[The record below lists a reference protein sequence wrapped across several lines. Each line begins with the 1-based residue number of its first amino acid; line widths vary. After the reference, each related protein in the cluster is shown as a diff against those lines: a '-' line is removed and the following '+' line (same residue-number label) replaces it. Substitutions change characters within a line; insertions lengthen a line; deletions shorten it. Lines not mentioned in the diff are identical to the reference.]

1 MLEYRKYKAHIGV
14 ELLASDNALNPRS
27 LDTFSLTIF
36 LRESK
41 SDVNKPVSSPTYKQ
55 IQESAKVFAPTLS
68 VYTIIKQRNKMILLA
83 QENKIKIK

>member
-1 MLEYRKYKAHIGV
+1 MLKYRKYKAHIGV

-27 LDTFSLTIF
+27 LETFSLTIF

-55 IQESAKVFAPTLS
+55 IQESVHLLCQCTLS
-68 VYTIIKQRNKMILLA
+68 LSKETK
-83 QENKIKIK
+83 

>member
-1 MLEYRKYKAHIGV
+1 MLKYRKYKAHIGV

-27 LDTFSLTIF
+27 LETFSLTIF

-55 IQESAKVFAPTLS
+55 IQERAIVFAPTLS
-68 VYTIIKQRNKMILLA
+68 VYTIIKKRNKMILFA
-83 QENKIKIK
+83 Q